1 MLNSP
6 KKLRNNYKKS
16 PTESGSVINIY
27 CLLVRLRHNGF
38 DSFTAERH
46 DDSCLCEH
54 VIGRVSAVV
63 QCRFRIVI
71 IFGNEDFGNTGE
83 ADVEG
88 TAFAWKPDYIE
99 LGTGRNFSPGVMQSV
114 DFGMDHER
122 VFVRLEFVVAYEFP
136 GICIEQ
142 IVSEELFFTCVGDSF
157 VVKSGGCTVVS
168 GADNASVSAD
178 KNGAHLRVLV
188 FGKACLGTHHLRI
201 DFVAK
206 LCSRTIHAK
215 KYRQN
220 FNGELFLNLVS
231 MEKSNHFGKVYL
243 IGAGPGDPG
252 LLTVRGKSILEKA
265 DVVVYDRLVSPGVL
279 SLCNPDAKM
288 VDVGKMP
295 THHKVKQS
303 EINKLLVKF
312 AVEMPGA
319 TIARLKGGDPFV
331 FGRGGEEALELVSA
345 GVEFEIVPGVTSAI
359 AVPAYAG
366 IPVSHR
372 GIATSFHIIT
382 GHEKLDERT
391 LAGSLQTRDERNVIP
406 ATEPESLSSKPL
418 GLDFEALARCPGTL
432 IFLMGIANMDFIAH
446 RLMECGKDPKT
457 PLAFIEKGTTPK
469 QRTVMATLETAGET
483 IVRENVTAPAITI
496 MGGVV
501 ELGKTLA
508 WKKNLPLSGKR
519 LVVTRA
525 AKQAS
530 GITARLTALGAEVIE
545 TPMIETRTLDCPLVM
560 RHPEP
565 VAALASHVIAS
576 PEGAWQS
583 RSADFNSLANF
594 DILAF
599 TSTNGVESF
608 FKQLF
613 DAGYDVRVLAG
624 KKIASVGKITEKKL
638 LEYGIRCDY
647 VPEDH
652 TGEGLGM
659 LLRSI
664 LDERTLVNSLQTRDE
679 RDVMA
684 QAHDSIGSAMPV
696 CEQPV
701 TALASHV
708 MASEQS
714 ERGNPLDESRI
725 LLLQGNLADDTLL
738 KLLPKAT
745 RWVVYETLPVAELPE
760 WKREAVASADAVV
773 FASTSAVEN
782 FVNLMSNV
790 KACHSERS
798 EESSASM
805 GPSLVELAQDDFI
818 KKSPHTSFCIGRMTE
833 SAARKHGFNTV
844 TSDET
849 TMDSLVKKIV
859 EYYTTSPN
867 H

>member
-1 MLNSP
+1 
-6 KKLRNNYKKS
+6 
-16 PTESGSVINIY
+16 
-27 CLLVRLRHNGF
+27 
-38 DSFTAERH
+38 
-46 DDSCLCEH
+46 
-54 VIGRVSAVV
+54 
-63 QCRFRIVI
+63 
-71 IFGNEDFGNTGE
+71 
-83 ADVEG
+83 
-88 TAFAWKPDYIE
+88 
-99 LGTGRNFSPGVMQSV
+99 
-114 DFGMDHER
+114 
-122 VFVRLEFVVAYEFP
+122 
-136 GICIEQ
+136 
-142 IVSEELFFTCVGDSF
+142 
-157 VVKSGGCTVVS
+157 
-168 GADNASVSAD
+168 
-178 KNGAHLRVLV
+178 
-188 FGKACLGTHHLRI
+188 
-201 DFVAK
+201 
-206 LCSRTIHAK
+206 
-215 KYRQN
+215 
-220 FNGELFLNLVS
+220 

-252 LLTVRGKSILEKA
+252 LLTVHGKSILEKA

-312 AVEMPGA
+312 AHEMPGA
-319 TIARLKGGDPFV
+319 TVARLKGGDPFV
-331 FGRGGEEALELVSA
+331 FGRGGEEALELVAA

-382 GHEKLDERT
+382 GHEKLDER
-391 LAGSLQTRDERNVIP
+391 NVIP

-432 IFLMGIANMDFIAH
+432 IFLMGIANMDFIAR
-446 RLMECGKDPKT
+446 RLMECGKEPKT
-457 PLAFIEKGTTPK
+457 PLAFVEKGTTPN

-525 AKQAS
+525 AKQSS

-545 TPMIETRTLDCPLVM
+545 TPMIETRD
-560 RHPEP
+560 
-565 VAALASHVIAS
+565 VALSN
-576 PEGAWQS
+576 W
-583 RSADFNSLANF
+583 DDLANF

-613 DAGYDVRVLAG
+613 AAGYDVRVLAG

-652 TGEGLGM
+652 TGEGLGK
-659 LLRSI
+659 LL
-664 LDERTLVNSLQTRDE
+664 
-679 RDVMA
+679 
-684 QAHDSIGSAMPV
+684 
-696 CEQPV
+696 
-701 TALASHV
+701 TALIP
-708 MASEQS
+708 QS
-714 ERGNPLDESRI
+714 TEGATSYPIPRI

-738 KLLPKAT
+738 KFLPKAT

-798 EESSASM
+798 EESSVSM

-833 SAARKHGFNTV
+833 SAARRHGFETV

-849 TMDSLVKKIV
+849 TMDSLVKKIA

>member
-1 MLNSP
+1 
-6 KKLRNNYKKS
+6 
-16 PTESGSVINIY
+16 
-27 CLLVRLRHNGF
+27 
-38 DSFTAERH
+38 
-46 DDSCLCEH
+46 
-54 VIGRVSAVV
+54 
-63 QCRFRIVI
+63 
-71 IFGNEDFGNTGE
+71 
-83 ADVEG
+83 
-88 TAFAWKPDYIE
+88 
-99 LGTGRNFSPGVMQSV
+99 
-114 DFGMDHER
+114 
-122 VFVRLEFVVAYEFP
+122 
-136 GICIEQ
+136 
-142 IVSEELFFTCVGDSF
+142 
-157 VVKSGGCTVVS
+157 
-168 GADNASVSAD
+168 
-178 KNGAHLRVLV
+178 
-188 FGKACLGTHHLRI
+188 
-201 DFVAK
+201 
-206 LCSRTIHAK
+206 
-215 KYRQN
+215 
-220 FNGELFLNLVS
+220 

-312 AVEMPGA
+312 AHEMPGA
-319 TIARLKGGDPFV
+319 TVARLKGGDPFV

-432 IFLMGIANMDFIAH
+432 IFLMGIANMDFIAR
-446 RLMECGKDPKT
+446 RLMECGKEPKT
-457 PLAFIEKGTTPK
+457 PLAFVEKGTTPN

-525 AKQAS
+525 AKQSS

-545 TPMIETRTLDCPLVM
+545 TPMIETRD
-560 RHPEP
+560 
-565 VAALASHVIAS
+565 VALSN
-576 PEGAWQS
+576 W
-583 RSADFNSLANF
+583 DDLANF

-613 DAGYDVRVLAG
+613 AAGYDVRVLAG

-652 TGEGLGM
+652 TGEGLGK

-664 LDERTLVNSLQTRDE
+664 LDERCSTNSQT
-679 RDVMA
+679 
-684 QAHDSIGSAMPV
+684 
-696 CEQPV
+696 
-701 TALASHV
+701 LAS
-708 MASEQS
+708 SLSLSKGTEFT
-714 ERGNPLDESRI
+714 NLDESRI

-833 SAARKHGFNTV
+833 ATARRHGFETV

-849 TMDSLVKKIV
+849 TMDSLVKKIA